1 MVAVGTPRASFRR
14 SKVIAMYNKTSR
26 RTWDRQQDRLL
37 DEAADVSAPTRIL
50 LAEDDDEMR
59 RLLADALR
67 DEGYVVEEARD
78 GNELMARVRSAVLSG
93 DGRAPVDLVISDI
106 RMPGCSGLD
115 VLRSLRDEDWSVPV
129 ILITA
134 FGDEETHRTARQNG
148 ATMVLDKP
156 FEMGDLCAAA
166 SFLVLPRPTDASHP
180 PTGD

>member
-1 MVAVGTPRASFRR
+1 MVV
-14 SKVIAMYNKTSR
+14 VMYNKTPRKS
-26 RTWDRQQDRLL
+26 WNQEQDRLL
-37 DEAADVSAPTRIL
+37 DEAADVNAPARIL

-59 RLLADALR
+59 KLLSDALR
-67 DEGYVVEEARD
+67 DEGYAVEEVRD
-78 GNELMARVRSAVLSG
+78 GNELMARVRSAILQW

-134 FGDEETHRTARQNG
+134 FGDEDTHRTAREYG

-166 SFLVLPRPTDASHP
+166 SFLVLPRPTSAYRP
-180 PTGD
+180 PTAD

>member
-1 MVAVGTPRASFRR
+1 MEEV
-14 SKVIAMYNKTSR
+14 
-26 RTWDRQQDRLL
+26 
-37 DEAADVSAPTRIL
+37 EDVNAPTRIL

-67 DEGYVVEEARD
+67 DEGYFVEEARD
-78 GNELMARVRSAVLSG
+78 GTELMERVRSAAMQW

-106 RMPGCSGLD
+106 RMPGFSGLD
-115 VLRSLRDEDWSVPV
+115 VLRSLRDEDWSIPV

-134 FGDEETHRTARQNG
+134 FGDEDTHRTAREYG

-166 SFLVLPRPTDASHP
+166 NFLAMPRPAEGNRP
-180 PTGD
+180 PSAD